1 MDRKKL
7 ALIHIV
13 KKELNLGDAEYRK
26 ILQDVTG
33 VSSAKELDDVKFRKL
48 MNFFVRSKYYQAN
61 IFGLTIK
68 QKLYIKYLAQKLGWQ
83 EEHLNNFLQKYYQ
96 KAVTDT
102 LTRKEAMKAIESL
115 KNILTH
121 QRKKTTVV

>member
-7 ALIHIV
+7 AIIHIV
-13 KKELNLGDAEYRK
+13 KKELNLGDDEYRK

-61 IFGLTIK
+61 PLGLTIK
-68 QKLYIKYLAQKLGWQ
+68 QKLYIKYLSQKLGWQ

-96 KAVTDT
+96 KAVTDM
-102 LTRKEAMKAIESL
+102 LTRKEAIKAIESL

-121 QRKKTTVV
+121 QRKKITAT